1 LTGRTPQAVTAV
13 DVVLVLWPDHAS
25 DLERLEA
32 SGVPRLLLVAP
43 EAPPPEDGDCLQD
56 WVRLPA
62 ADQDVRARIL
72 ALERRSARHRTRAPV
87 TVSEDG
93 RLSYRG
99 RSTWL
104 SPTVRRLFQALADRF
119 GGIVA
124 LETLMREVW
133 PEEPPDPT
141 SVRVHILRLRRRL
154 APLGL
159 EIRNVQSKGYVLL
172 PHDPEWAG
180 QQPDP
185 SRPPE
190 TRPTQGRNGE
200 ATQEP

>member
-1 LTGRTPQAVTAV
+1 VTAV

-25 DLERLEA
+25 DLERLSA
-32 SGVPRLLLVAP
+32 LGVPRLLLVAP

-72 ALERRSARHRTRAPV
+72 ALERRSARHRARVPV
-87 TVSEDG
+87 TVSDDG
-93 RLSYRG
+93 QLTYRG
-99 RSTWL
+99 HSVWL

-124 LETLMREVW
+124 LEELVRQVW
-133 PEEPPDPT
+133 PDDPPDPT

-159 EIRNVQSKGYVLL
+159 EIRNVQGKGYVLL

-180 QQPDP
+180 HQADP
-185 SRPPE
+185 SRQPE
-190 TRPTQGRNGE
+190 TRPTQARNGE
-200 ATQEP
+200 ATPEP